1 MELHVDEAN
10 ENSPLIRYSED
21 TLPKNEE
28 IGAAIQRLILL
39 VTMRLPKFAI
49 VERDDLEDAV
59 VNDSFATIAKKA
71 CYIHQDSLIF
81 VALKAM
87 ERFQIQAQGSPR
99 WSELLETRASICESL
114 AHKL

>member
-1 MELHVDEAN
+1 MQLHGEDSN
-10 ENSPLIRYSED
+10 EHAPLIRYSQEA
-21 TLPKNEE
+21 LPKNDEVN
-28 IGAAIQRLILL
+28 GAIQRLLLL

-49 VERDDLEDAV
+49 VERDDLEEAV
-59 VNDSFATIAKKA
+59 VTDTFAEIAKKA
-71 CYIHQDSLIF
+71 CHIHQDSLIF
-81 VALKAM
+81 VTLKAM